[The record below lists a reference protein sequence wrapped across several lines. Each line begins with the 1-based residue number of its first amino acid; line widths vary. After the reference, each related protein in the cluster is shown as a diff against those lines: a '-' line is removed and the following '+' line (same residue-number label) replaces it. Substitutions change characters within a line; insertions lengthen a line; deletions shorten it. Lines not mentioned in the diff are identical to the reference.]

1 MTTKKIA
8 QIGMMVAAAFVL
20 SYVESLIPIS
30 LGIPGIKL
38 GLPNIVIVLCLYECS
53 VSQTVGI
60 SLARIVL
67 TGFTFGNLSM
77 MMYSL
82 AGGILSLG
90 VMILLKRT
98 GKFSV
103 YGVSVAGGVFH
114 NLGQIFV
121 AMFVLQTGMLIY
133 YLPFLLAAGII
144 AGAVIG
150 MAGGM
155 LAKRLHVVFAETS

>member
-155 LAKRLHVVFAETS
+155 LAKRLHVVFAETA